1 MIKTRYEIEEVTQ
14 SPELVAA
21 SEELSAAKLV
31 KEELALT
38 RNDSVSLSIAYEL
51 ALTQWARASMKFE
64 RLLSEAL
71 A

>member
-1 MIKTRYEIEEVTQ
+1 
-14 SPELVAA
+14 
-21 SEELSAAKLV
+21 
-31 KEELALT
+31 LT

>member
-1 MIKTRYEIEEVTQ
+1 MIMTRYQIEEVTQ

-21 SEELSAAKLV
+21 SADLSAAKLV

-38 RNDSVSLSIAYEL
+38 RNDSVSASIAYEL
-51 ALTQWARASMKFE
+51 ALTQWARASMHFE

-71 A
+71 S